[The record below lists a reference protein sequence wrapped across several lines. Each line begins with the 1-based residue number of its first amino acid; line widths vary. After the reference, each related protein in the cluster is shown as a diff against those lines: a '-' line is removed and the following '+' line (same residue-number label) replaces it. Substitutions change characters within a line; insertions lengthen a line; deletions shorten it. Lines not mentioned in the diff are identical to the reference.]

1 MESMFETLMQIPIFH
16 GVSYSKLAEIL
27 GKHKFHFLKFND
39 GDTIINAG
47 DNCTHISTI
56 VSGKVKITTE
66 SQDKNFI
73 VRQILEAPESIAPE
87 FLFGKTTK
95 YPATIE
101 AINKCGIMQIEKKDY
116 IEILN
121 SDSIFLFNFLNILSM
136 NAQLSTD
143 GVLALSS
150 GELSK
155 RIAFWI
161 LSLTERN
168 GKNIIVE
175 SKQNGLNKSFGVS
188 PQQLYETL
196 DIMKAADILDYTKSS
211 IKIFDRRSLFE
222 ILESQQKSKFT
233 QTQKQEN
240 LLDIDTN

>member
-1 MESMFETLMQIPIFH
+1 
-16 GVSYSKLAEIL
+16 
-27 GKHKFHFLKFND
+27 
-39 GDTIINAG
+39 
-47 DNCTHISTI
+47 
-56 VSGKVKITTE
+56 
-66 SQDKNFI
+66 
-73 VRQILEAPESIAPE
+73 
-87 FLFGKTTK
+87 
-95 YPATIE
+95 
-101 AINKCGIMQIEKKDY
+101 
-116 IEILN
+116 
-121 SDSIFLFNFLNILSM
+121 M

-222 ILESQQKSKFT
+222 ILES
-233 QTQKQEN
+233 
-240 LLDIDTN
+240 